1 MKSIFFERRQNVGHI
16 VLANP
21 PSNLIAADFAD
32 SLETSVREASK
43 ADIRS
48 LLIRAQGSDFS
59 KGGDVLDFIDKGFDD
74 WRTFISQIHH
84 TYRSIEALQIPTI
97 AAVRGAAFG
106 GAFELALACD
116 FIVAA
121 ENATFRCI
129 EASVGSAPVAGGVQR
144 LAERV
149 GRAHAARYA
158 MLSEPMSG
166 ATAGQL
172 GVAAFVAGE
181 DQVENVAEDLAV
193 KLANGPTRSYGAIRA
208 LLKAWSGGRC
218 ARCRLADPR
227 PHHGAAHN
235 GRRQER
241 ANCTCRS
248 RYSWRRTGA
257 GRFSRQMSRQTGPL
271 RGTYR

>member
-1 MKSIFFERRQNVGHI
+1 MSVISFERRENVGHI

-21 PSNLIAADFAD
+21 PANLIASDFANA
-32 SLETSVREASK
+32 LESAVREASK

-48 LLIRAQGSDFS
+48 LLIRAEGPNFS
-59 KGGDVLDFIDKGFDD
+59 CGGDVLDFIDKDFDE
-74 WRTFISQIHH
+74 WRTFISQMHY

-144 LAERV
+144 LAERA
-149 GRAHAARYA
+149 GRAYAARYA

-166 ATAGQL
+166 TTAGQL
-172 GVAAFVAGE
+172 GVAAFVVGE
-181 DQVENVAEDLAV
+181 EQVEDVAEDLAI
-193 KLANGPTRSYGAIRA
+193 KLSNGPTRSYGAIRA
-208 LLKAWSGGRC
+208 LLKAWSAGGVPGADALILDLTMGLHRTED
-218 ARCRLADPR
+218 ARKGRTARAEALARGVEPA
-227 PHHGAAHN
+227 PVVFV
-235 GRRQER
+235 GR
-241 ANCTCRS
+241 
-248 RYSWRRTGA
+248 
-257 GRFSRQMSRQTGPL
+257 
-271 RGTYR
+271 